1 MLEIHVLLTFS
12 LFFKKDKHL
21 FTLWP
26 KADKNGNTA
35 SVSTCLTW
43 TSTYSLSKITK
54 QPSKGSK
61 LCIIEKFIKN
71 TYSSC
76 SCSCF
81 IISATRLKIA
91 LVIMYM
97 NHITPCSVT
106 RMYITSSNT
115 KHLKFPWKLT
125 TKYICV
131 KISISAFLV
140 AKLTL
145 KFCQFLW
152 DCPSW
157 FFGFIVVIINSTSVW
172 LVLFPRTGVK
182 LNLKHVKGSTVNNQ
196 PKLNL

>member
-1 MLEIHVLLTFS
+1 MHNSWHARLPVIANSYIVTLSFMHVQIIYVDMKVGIEDFKTKYKPEITELDFQTNSEKNAWNTCTFTVFT
-12 LFFKKDKHL
+12 LCKKDKHL

-61 LCIIEKFIKN
+61 LCIFEKFIQN

-91 LVIMYM
+91 LLIMYK

-125 TKYICV
+125 TNIFVLKY
-131 KISISAFLV
+131 
-140 AKLTL
+140 
-145 KFCQFLW
+145 Q
-152 DCPSW
+152 
-157 FFGFIVVIINSTSVW
+157 
-172 LVLFPRTGVK
+172 
-182 LNLKHVKGSTVNNQ
+182 
-196 PKLNL
+196 